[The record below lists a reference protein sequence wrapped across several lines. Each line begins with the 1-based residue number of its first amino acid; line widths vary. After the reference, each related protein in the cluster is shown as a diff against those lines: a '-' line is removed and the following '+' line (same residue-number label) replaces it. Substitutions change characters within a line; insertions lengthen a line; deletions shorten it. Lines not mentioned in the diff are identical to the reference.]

1 MNDQVNDDPELRAL
15 LDSIG
20 VEPIRPGTVALD
32 VVERASAERMLV
44 RILAEKNTPEH
55 ARSLRRRTARRLL
68 LAGLVSAIVGT
79 ALVVVP
85 WTGTR
90 PAVADTPPLLNFSLV
105 KDRQFPAT
113 GRDARRVLNS
123 LAEHARGQRAPVA
136 LPVQNIELEG
146 WWASSSLGHKDT
158 AAQTA
163 VVPVRSSIYLLPT
176 GDRRTI
182 ERRGTPLDKHGRVT
196 RRPNHEKPTS
206 DTTTTL
212 DPSRG
217 PNFPQ
222 TLPADARKLRQLLAP
237 SQSCGSNRGA
247 CLLKE
252 VSELHNNY
260 VVDPELR
267 ARLWIMLMKEPTV
280 TTLGKGIDRLGRQVV
295 ALTSPSLTPDDQ
307 FIILAAPETGDYLG
321 SETILIK
328 SNTAFDIKP
337 PAVIEFTALVS
348 SRRVAP
354 TTVPDPKT
362 SVRY

>member
-1 MNDQVNDDPELRAL
+1 MNDQFNDDPELRAL

-32 VVERASAERMLV
+32 AVERASAERMLA
-44 RILAEKNTPEH
+44 RILAEKNAPRRVPST
-55 ARSLRRRTARRLL
+55 RRTARRLVI
-68 LAGLVSAIVGT
+68 AGLVSAIVGT
-79 ALVVVP
+79 ALVVFP
-85 WTGTR
+85 WAGTR

-105 KDRQFPAT
+105 KDRQFPAV

-123 LAEHARGQRAPVA
+123 LASRARGQRAPAA
-136 LPVQNIELEG
+136 LPIQNIELEG

-163 VVPVRSSIYLLPT
+163 VVPVHSSIYVLPA

-196 RRPNHEKPTS
+196 ARPNHEKPTS
-206 DTTTTL
+206 DTTTSL

-222 TLPADARKLRQLLAP
+222 TLPADMSKLRQLLAP
-237 SQSCGSNRGA
+237 SQSCGSNRGG

-252 VSELHNNY
+252 ASELHNNY
-260 VVDPELR
+260 AIDPDLR
-267 ARLWIMLMKEPTV
+267 ARLWTMLAKEPTV
-280 TTLGKGIDRLGRQVV
+280 TTLGKGTDRLGRQVV
-295 ALTSPSLTPDDQ
+295 ALTSPSLTPGEQ
-307 FIILAAPETGDYLG
+307 FIVLADPETGAYLG

-328 SNTAFDIKP
+328 STTAFDIKP

-354 TTVPDPKT
+354 ATVPDPKT
-362 SVRY
+362 SDRY